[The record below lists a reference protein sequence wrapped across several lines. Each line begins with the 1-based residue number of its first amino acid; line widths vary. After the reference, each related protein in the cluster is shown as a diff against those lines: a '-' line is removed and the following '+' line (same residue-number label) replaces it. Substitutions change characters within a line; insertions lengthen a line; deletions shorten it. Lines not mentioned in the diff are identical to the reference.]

1 MLKDSESEISKD
13 IMNIIENNENFD
25 KIIEN
30 KVNALDKKQNYVYE
44 KDGEIYYGPVEP
56 PAGTTSTETLTGISS
71 TVMVSN
77 DTGDVIV
84 INPSTN

>member
-13 IMNIIENNENFD
+13 IMNIIESNKNFD
-25 KIIEN
+25 KIIED

>member
-13 IMNIIENNENFD
+13 IMNIIESNKNFD
-25 KIIEN
+25 KIIED
-30 KVNALDKKQNYVYE
+30 KVNALDEKQNYVYE

-84 INPSTN
+84 IDPGTN

>member
-25 KIIEN
+25 NIIKE
-30 KVNALDKKQNYVYE
+30 KVDKLDKKQNYVYE